1 MQSIG
6 KASELIERASRLDES
21 DPWVQCIMGLR
32 RFILREIDK
41 SILHM
46 NKAIELNPSFA
57 LAHGYLGVA
66 LAYGGESEAAIA
78 EAQKAIRLSPH
89 DPELF
94 HFLLGI
100 GTAHFVAGRYEDAV
114 EWAKKVIQERPDV
127 PSGHRLLA
135 ASYGQ
140 IGQTDSAKAALE
152 GVLRLAPGM
161 SVDMV
166 EKTIFF
172 KVREHSDR
180 FLEGLRKAGLK

>member
-1 MQSIG
+1 
-6 KASELIERASRLDES
+6 
-21 DPWVQCIMGLR
+21 
-32 RFILREIDK
+32 
-41 SILHM
+41 
-46 NKAIELNPSFA
+46 
-57 LAHGYLGVA
+57 VA
-66 LAYGGESEAAIA
+66 LAYGGEPEGAIA
-78 EAQKAIRLSPH
+78 EELKAIRLSPR

-140 IGQTDSAKAALE
+140 LGKTDAAKVALE
-152 GVLRLAPGM
+152 GVLRLVPGL
-161 SVDMV
+161 SVDLV

-172 KVREHSDR
+172 KIREHSDR
-180 FLEGLRKAGLK
+180 FVEGLRKAGLK